1 MLFAFY
7 LLPGGPT
14 GTIMSLWLC
23 PHLSLALGVEPQ
35 PALITY
41 SPGLQGPVQLS
52 LSLSSLGDIPFR
64 QDYCEGDMGRSGQIG
79 YWRLVWDQDE
89 GDLSGNSWMV
99 GDGKLSGF
107 HSPSLDWASDSGLVA
122 PIRSCFQDSW
132 EYSKYAPNYSLYLSP
147 PLSLYLSMSF
157 LVCLSVCGSLL
168 PGAQQFS

>member
-23 PHLSLALGVEPQ
+23 PHLSLALGAEPQ

-64 QDYCEGDMGRSGQIG
+64 QDYCEGDMGLSGQIG
-79 YWRLVWDQDE
+79 YWRLVW
-89 GDLSGNSWMV
+89 G
-99 GDGKLSGF
+99 
-107 HSPSLDWASDSGLVA
+107 
-122 PIRSCFQDSW
+122 
-132 EYSKYAPNYSLYLSP
+132 
-147 PLSLYLSMSF
+147 
-157 LVCLSVCGSLL
+157 
-168 PGAQQFS
+168 PG